1 MICSE
6 HRCVFS
12 VWTQNINIFVLIK
25 MYGEIITQV
34 AGSAQAYLGSRSR
47 ESLKL
52 PDENEAYLLY
62 SIHAWKLEQ

>member
-1 MICSE
+1 MCSK
-6 HRCVFS
+6 HRCVLS
-12 VWTQNINIFVLIK
+12 VWTQNINIFALIK

-34 AGSAQAYLGSRSR
+34 AVSAQAYLGSRSR

-62 SIHAWKLEQ
+62 SIHSWQLEQ